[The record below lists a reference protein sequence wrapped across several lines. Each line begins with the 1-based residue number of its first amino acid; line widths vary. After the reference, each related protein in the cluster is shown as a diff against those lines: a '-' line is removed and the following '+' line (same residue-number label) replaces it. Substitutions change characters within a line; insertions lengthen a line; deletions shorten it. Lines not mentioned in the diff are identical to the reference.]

1 MQVFLFFLALLC
13 LCAAQA
19 QMDSDDDDDCVLHLK
34 IHKVMPGDSYYRI
47 FSGNEEQARSF
58 AKARWRQLLSTHDSI
73 AL

>member
-19 QMDSDDDDDCVLHLK
+19 QMDSDDDDCVLHLK
-34 IHKVMPGDSYYRI
+34 IHKVLPGDPYYRI
-47 FSGNEEQARSF
+47 FSGNEERARSF